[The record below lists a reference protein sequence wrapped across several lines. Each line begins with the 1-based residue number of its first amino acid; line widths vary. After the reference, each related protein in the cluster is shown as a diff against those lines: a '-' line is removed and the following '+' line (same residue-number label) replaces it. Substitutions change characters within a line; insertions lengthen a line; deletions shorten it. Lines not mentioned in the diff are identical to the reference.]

1 MSKSQKQMERAFKLI
16 KRDKTDEAL
25 KILRPVTESEPD
37 NVDAWWLLAYAA
49 TEPREV
55 REALVKVLRLDPE
68 YTNAPK
74 AREMLA
80 KLNDE
85 YPPELDEI
93 TLYPELQTSF
103 FPDVFAADDDLLED
117 EFGFMSGETFAEA
130 SPGEATDPF
139 AEDIFGDVF
148 RDQPTAA
155 SEEIGDIF
163 AQDDPFALVEGVEEE
178 DQVDIWESV
187 EADVEK
193 AQPVTAITSLDFD
206 ETVDEE
212 TLAKREEKT
221 YRRGERGR
229 RIIRLGFAIV
239 LVALVVV
246 AALLALS
253 IGEEDGAS
261 DLPELSTVS
270 VESPQVQNVI
280 AATENQLRA
289 ASLGSENGV
298 VVAESKLGK
307 TLYVE
312 TCGQAGPELPNL
324 IEQSMELVSREA
336 PALQNELD
344 AVGINVTTCNGENSD
359 VLYRAVVSVDDAA
372 RYVGG
377 ELGNDTEQADVVQA
391 RFQETWKKP

>member
-1 MSKSQKQMERAFKLI
+1 MSKSQKQMTRAFTLI
-16 KRDKTDEAL
+16 KREKTDEAL
-25 KILRPVTESEPD
+25 QILRPITKAEPD
-37 NVDAWWLLAYAA
+37 NVDAWWLLAYSA

-55 REALVKVLRLDPE
+55 REALVKVLRIDPE

-80 KLNDE
+80 KLNNE

-103 FPDVFAADDDLLED
+103 FPDVFAAGDDLLED

-130 SPGEATDPF
+130 PPGEATDPF

-148 RDQPTAA
+148 GDQPLSA

-163 AQDDPFALVEGVEEE
+163 AQDDPFALTGNVIDE
-178 DQVDIWESV
+178 DQADIWKPV
-187 EADVEK
+187 EADVEI
-193 AQPVTAITSLDFD
+193 ARPATRITRLDFD
-206 ETVDEE
+206 EAVDEE

-229 RIIRLGFAIV
+229 RVIRFGVAIA

-246 AALLALS
+246 AALLVLS
-253 IGEEDGAS
+253 IGEEGGSS
-261 DLPELSTVS
+261 DLPELSTVD
-270 VESPQVQNVI
+270 VESGQVQNVI

-289 ASLGSENGV
+289 ASLGSESRV

-312 TCGQAGPELPNL
+312 TCGQAGPALPNL

-336 PALQNELD
+336 PALQTELD
-344 AVGINVTTCNGENSD
+344 AVGINVTTCNDESRD
-359 VLYRAVVSVDDAA
+359 VLYRAVVSVDNAA

-377 ELGNDTEQADVVQA
+377 ELGDDTEQADIVQA

>member
-55 REALVKVLRLDPE
+55 REALVKVLRLNPE

-103 FPDVFAADDDLLED
+103 FPDAFATDDDLLED

-130 SPGEATDPF
+130 APGEATDPF

-148 RDQPTAA
+148 RDQPTVA

-163 AQDDPFALVEGVEEE
+163 AQDEPFALVEDVDEE

-187 EADVEK
+187 EAEVEK
-193 AQPVTAITSLDFD
+193 AQPATRITSLDFD

-229 RIIRLGFAIV
+229 RVIRLGFAV
-239 LVALVVV
+239 ALVALVVV

-253 IGEEDGAS
+253 IGEEGGAS
-261 DLPELSTVS
+261 DLPELSAVNI
-270 VESPQVQNVI
+270 ESAQVQNVI

-289 ASLGSENGV
+289 ANLGSEDRV

-307 TLYVE
+307 TLYIE
-312 TCGQAGPELPNL
+312 TCSQVGPELPNL

-336 PALQNELD
+336 SALQNELD

-359 VLYRAVVSVDDAA
+359 VLYRAVVSVGDAV
-372 RYVGG
+372 RYVDG
-377 ELGNDTEQADVVQA
+377 ELGSDTEQADVVQA
-391 RFQETWKKP
+391 RFQETWKRP